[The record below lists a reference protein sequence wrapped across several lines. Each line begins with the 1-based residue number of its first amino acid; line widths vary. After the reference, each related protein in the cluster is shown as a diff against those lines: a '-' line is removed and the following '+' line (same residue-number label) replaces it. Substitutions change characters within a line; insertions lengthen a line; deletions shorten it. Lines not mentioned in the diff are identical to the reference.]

1 MDLMK
6 SVKINRRKMMQ
17 PQNVQPKHSVK
28 SVVSKL
34 EKNIASQ
41 HAPKVLVL
49 YGSLRQDSLSR
60 KLANEAVSILEGFGA
75 EVRLFDPRD
84 LPVFDVESTDHP
96 KVIELRQLALWAEAH
111 VWISPEI
118 HGNLSGAMKNQIDW
132 IPLSDGAVRPTQ
144 GKTLAVMQISG
155 GSQSFNAVNSLRVL
169 GRWMRMFTIPNQSS
183 IAMAWQEFDEQGRL
197 KPSAYRERVVDVLE
211 ELFKVTL
218 LMRGQKEFL
227 TERFSEQQQE
237 QPMEVPNAEALN
249 LVALVASNEESKKA
263 SKQEP
268 ETKCCGPKLACC

>member
-1 MDLMK
+1 
-6 SVKINRRKMMQ
+6 MQ
-17 PQNVQPKHSVK
+17 TLHSVK
-28 SVVSKL
+28 SVVSAL
-34 EKNIASQ
+34 EQNGVSQ

-49 YGSLRQDSLSR
+49 YGSLREDSFSR
-60 KLANEAVSILEGFGA
+60 KLANESVSILEDFGA
-75 EVRLFDPRD
+75 EVRLFDPRG
-84 LPVFDVESTDHP
+84 LPVSDMQSIDHP
-96 KVIELRQLALWAEAH
+96 KVKELRELALWAEAH

-118 HGNLSGAMKNQIDW
+118 HGNLSGAFKNQIDW

-183 IAMAWQEFDEQGRL
+183 IAMAWQEFDEHDRL

-218 LMRGQKEFL
+218 LMRDQKDFL
-227 TERFSEQQQE
+227 TERSSEQKGE
-237 QPMEVPNAEALN
+237 PLVIANAEELQ
-249 LVALVASNEESKKA
+249 LVPAPVS
-263 SKQEP
+263 EP
-268 ETKCCGPKLACC
+268 EKTCCTPKVACC

>member
-1 MDLMK
+1 
-6 SVKINRRKMMQ
+6 MQ
-17 PQNVQPKHSVK
+17 AMHLKPQHSVQ
-28 SVVSKL
+28 SVVTQL
-34 EKNIASQ
+34 ENNRASQ

-49 YGSLRQDSLSR
+49 YGSLRGDSHSR
-60 KLANEAVSILEGFGA
+60 KLANEAVTMLEGLGA
-75 EVRLFDPRD
+75 EVRLFDPQG
-84 LPVFDVESTDHP
+84 LPVYDAESDDHP
-96 KVIELRQLALWAEAH
+96 KVIELRELALWAEAH

-118 HGNLSGAMKNQIDW
+118 HGNLSAAFKNQIDW

-183 IAMAWQEFDEQGRL
+183 IAKAWQEFDEHDRL

-218 LMRGQKEFL
+218 LMRDQADFL
-227 TERFSEQQQE
+227 TERSSEQKQE
-237 QPMEVPNAEALN
+237 PIEIPNAEKLQ
-249 LVALVASNEESKKA
+249 LVPAPKA
-263 SKQEP
+263 Q
-268 ETKCCGPKLACC
+268 CCTPRVACC

>member
-1 MDLMK
+1 MQ
-6 SVKINRRKMMQ
+6 SQQQTQRQ
-17 PQNVQPKHSVK
+17 PQHSVQ
-28 SVVSKL
+28 SVVTQL
-34 EKNIASQ
+34 EKSSASQ

-49 YGSLRQDSLSR
+49 YGSLRADSHSR
-60 KLANEAVSILEGFGA
+60 KLAHETVAVLEGFGA
-75 EVRLFDPRD
+75 EVKLFDPRG
-84 LPVFDVESTDHP
+84 LPVYDAESNDHP
-96 KVIELRQLALWAEAH
+96 KVVELRGLALWAEAH

-183 IAMAWQEFDEQGRL
+183 IAMAWQEFDEQGHL

-218 LMRGQKEFL
+218 LMRDQKDFL
-227 TERFSEQQQE
+227 TDRASEQKE
-237 QPMEVPNAEALN
+237 QPMEIPNAEELQLEPAAKL
-249 LVALVASNEESKKA
+249 EEVV
-263 SKQEP
+263 
-268 ETKCCGPKLACC
+268 CC